1 MKRRFSRRRIS
12 PQETTV
18 AAILA
23 ALIFLVAFNLR
34 PALTSVGPLL
44 PQIGADLAVNEGV
57 LGLLGA
63 LPLLAFA
70 AVSPFVHYPARRFGL
85 ERTLLVALFLLAV
98 GILIRSFA
106 GTAGLWIGT
115 IVIGS
120 AIAVGNVVVPTIV
133 KRDYP
138 RHISLATGIYSAC
151 IAVTASTASA
161 IAVPTSLSW
170 GWRGALALW
179 AVPAVLVAM
188 LWIARARTDVPLAAP
203 SNTNLHP
210 RGNVWTQGM
219 AWLVAAFMGLQSL
232 TFYFMI
238 TWLPTIET
246 ANGVPPAQAGFHLFL
261 YQIVGI
267 VAGLAIPRLMRR
279 PDSQVAAAVTVT
291 VPTLVGVAGFLL
303 LPELGVVWAIVMG
316 LGSGASLV
324 VALTLMSLRG
334 RTQHE
339 TTQLSGMAQSIGYL
353 LAAGGPAV
361 AGILAEATGAWHAPL
376 IMLGIFG
383 TLQLIVAIF
392 VGRPPRP

>member
-1 MKRRFSRRRIS
+1 M
-12 PQETTV
+12 

-44 PQIGADLAVNEGV
+44 PQIGADLDLNEGM

-70 AVSPFVHYPARRFGL
+70 AVSPLVHFPARRFGL
-85 ERTLLVALFLLAV
+85 ERTLLVALFLLAA
-98 GILIRSFA
+98 GIAVRSFA

-115 IVIGS
+115 IIIGS

-138 RHISLATGIYSAC
+138 RHVSLATGIYSAC

-161 IAVPTSLSW
+161 IAVPVSHNF
-170 GWRGALALW
+170 GWTGALAVW
-179 AVPAVLVAM
+179 AVPALFVAF
-188 LWIARARTDVPLAAP
+188 LWIPRARTDVQLAATITP
-203 SNTNLHP
+203 DDERQRS
-210 RGNVWTQGM
+210 VWTQGM

-246 ANGVPPAQAGFHLFL
+246 SHGVPPAQAGFHLFL

-303 LPELGVVWAIVMG
+303 LPGLGIVWAIIIG

-324 VALTLMSLRG
+324 VALSLMSMRG

-339 TTQLSGMAQSIGYL
+339 TTQISGMAQSVGYL
-353 LAAGGPAV
+353 LAAGGPFV
-361 AGILAEATGAWHAPL
+361 AGVLAETTGDWQAPL
-376 IMLGIFG
+376 IMLGVFG
-383 TLQLIVAIF
+383 TLQLVVAIF
-392 VGRPPRP
+392 VGRPPRR